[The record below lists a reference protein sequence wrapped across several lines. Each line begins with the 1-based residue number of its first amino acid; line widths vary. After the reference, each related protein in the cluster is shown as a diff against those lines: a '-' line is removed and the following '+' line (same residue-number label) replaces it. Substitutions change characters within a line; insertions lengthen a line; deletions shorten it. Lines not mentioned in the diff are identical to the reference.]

1 MKLKKITLEN
11 FGLFRGQNT
20 IDLNTR
26 KRYGKV
32 KPLILIGG
40 KNGAGK
46 TTVLESL
53 RLCLYG
59 ARALGDRVSNRD
71 YDDYLK
77 GRIHRDDSAL
87 INPSSASV
95 GLTFDHS
102 QLGER
107 HEYEVTR
114 SWEIAGNKV
123 ATFLNVTKDGEAL
136 DAIDE
141 ENADEF
147 LRDLIPPGVSQL
159 YFFDGEKIQ
168 QLAEADEEDIA
179 LSDAIRNLL
188 GLELIDRLQSDL
200 KIYSNRMI
208 GKDSNAEIAS
218 KIKGLTKSIAAQ
230 KKVVLSAQRDLDEAN
245 SEFDQTRKDIARQES
260 RIAKEGGAYANK
272 REVIEEQRRN
282 HSARVSELENDI
294 RRQAENLLPFTL
306 LPELLKK
313 LKTQI
318 AAEHEV
324 QRLDVVDQVVTKRID
339 ACDKAVKSLLKE
351 YSGELKPK
359 LAKKLQGEINST
371 LSQLTDRPKDL
382 KDVAIVHN
390 LSEVQR
396 TKILGVMERVQEEV
410 PTQIADLSESLERE
424 TRGLQKAEQDL
435 KKVPS
440 EDQLKP
446 MVEAI
451 NELNQQL
458 GSRQTLAKQKQAA
471 INSAN
476 FALKDL
482 ERQMIKL
489 ESSNKDA
496 SKLHEKQ
503 QLTQDVQV
511 VLEKYREKLLLSKAS
526 ELSESL
532 KNRFS
537 MLWRKG
543 DRAKRIE
550 IDPVSFEVTL
560 FDRHDRAVPKKEL
573 SAGEKQMYAISIL
586 WALADVSGR
595 PLPIVIDTP
604 LGRLDADHRSHLIE
618 RYFPH
623 ASHQVIILS
632 TDTEIDEDYF
642 TELQPAMSHAIR
654 LDYNHEE
661 VRTEVEAGYFWK
673 RKSKEKQETASAT

>member
-1 MKLKKITLEN
+1 MKLKQITLEN
-11 FGLFRGQNT
+11 FGLFRGRNE

-26 KRYGKV
+26 TRYGKV
-32 KPLILIGG
+32 KPLVLIGG

-71 YDDYLK
+71 YDDYLR

-87 INPSSASV
+87 INPTSASV
-95 GLTFDHS
+95 GLRFDHS

-114 SWEIAGNKV
+114 SWETDGKKI
-123 ATFLNVTKDGEAL
+123 TTYLQVTKDGEPL
-136 DAIDE
+136 DDIDQ

-168 QLAEADEEDIA
+168 QLAEADEEDVA

-200 KIYSNRMI
+200 RIYSNRMA
-208 GKDSNAEIAS
+208 GKGSDSELAA
-218 KIKGLTKSIAAQ
+218 KISELTKTIAAQ
-230 KKVVLSAQRDLDEAN
+230 KNAVMEARRNLDEAN
-245 SEFDQTRKDIARQES
+245 SEFDQTRQDIAREES
-260 RIAKEGGAYANK
+260 RIAREGGAYANK

-282 HSARVSELENDI
+282 HGARVEELESEI
-294 RRQAENLLPFTL
+294 RKQAENLLPFTL
-306 LPELLKK
+306 VPEMCQRLK
-313 LKTQI
+313 LQLE
-318 AAEHEV
+318 AEQQV
-324 QRLDVVDQVVTKRID
+324 QRLEIVDQVVAERID
-339 ACDKAVKSLLKE
+339 ICQKAIDKILSEYNGQLDAKLSKNLQKEIGFTLGQLVERPQELVDVK
-351 YSGELKPK
+351 
-359 LAKKLQGEINST
+359 
-371 LSQLTDRPKDL
+371 
-382 KDVAIVHN
+382 VAHN
-390 LSEVQR
+390 LSEAQR
-396 TKILGVMERVQEEV
+396 ARVFAAISRVETEV
-410 PTQIADLSESLERE
+410 PMQVAELRKSLEKE
-424 TRGLQKAEQDL
+424 TRGLQKSEQDL

-440 EDQLKP
+440 DDQLKP

-458 GSRQTLAKQKQAA
+458 GAKQTLANQKQTAL
-471 INSAN
+471 NSAE

-482 ERQMIKL
+482 ERQMEKL

-496 SKLHEKQ
+496 GKLHEKQ
-503 QLTQDVQV
+503 RMTGDVQI
-511 VLEKYREKLLLSKAS
+511 VLDKYREKLLLSKANQ
-526 ELSESL
+526 LSEAL

-537 MLWRKG
+537 QLWRKG
-543 DRAKRIE
+543 DRAKKIE
-550 IDPVSFEVTL
+550 IDPVTFEVTL
-560 FDRHDRAVPKKEL
+560 FDRHERAVPKKEL
-573 SAGEKQMYAISIL
+573 SAGEKQMFAISIL

-604 LGRLDADHRSHLIE
+604 LGRLDADHRSHLID

-632 TDTEIDEDYF
+632 TDTEIGQDYF
-642 TELQPAMSHAIR
+642 TELKPAMSHAIR
-654 LDYNHEE
+654 LNYDHEE
-661 VRTEVEAGYFWK
+661 VRTTVEDGYFWK
-673 RKSKEKQETASAT
+673 RKEKEEETVSAT

>member
-1 MKLKKITLEN
+1 MKLKQITLEN
-11 FGLFRGQNT
+11 FGLFRGRNE

-26 KRYGKV
+26 TRYGKV
-32 KPLILIGG
+32 KPLVLIGG

-59 ARALGDRVSNRD
+59 ARALGDRVSSRE
-71 YDDYLK
+71 YDDYLR

-87 INPSSASV
+87 INPTSASV
-95 GLTFDHS
+95 GLQFDHS

-114 SWEIAGNKV
+114 SWETDGKKIS
-123 ATFLNVTKDGEAL
+123 TYLQVTKDGEPL
-136 DAIDE
+136 DDIDQ

-168 QLAEADEEDIA
+168 QLAEADEEDVA

-200 KIYSNRMI
+200 RIYANRMA
-208 GKDSNAEIAS
+208 GKGSDSELAA
-218 KIKGLTKSIAAQ
+218 KISELTKAIAAQ
-230 KKVVLSAQRDLDEAN
+230 KNAVMEARRNLDEAN
-245 SEFDQTRKDIARQES
+245 SEFDQTRQDIAREES
-260 RIAKEGGAYANK
+260 RIAREGGAYANK

-282 HSARVSELENDI
+282 HGARVEDLESDI
-294 RRQAENLLPFTL
+294 RKQAENLLPFTL
-306 LPELLKK
+306 VPEMCQRLK
-313 LKTQI
+313 LQLE
-318 AAEHEV
+318 AEQQV
-324 QRLDVVDQVVTKRID
+324 QRLEIVDQVVTERID
-339 ACDKAVKSLLKE
+339 ICQKAIDKILSEYRGKLDNKLSKNLKKE
-351 YSGELKPK
+351 IGLTLGQLVERPQEL
-359 LAKKLQGEINST
+359 ADIE
-371 LSQLTDRPKDL
+371 
-382 KDVAIVHN
+382 VAHN
-390 LSEVQR
+390 LSEAQR
-396 TKILGVMERVQEEV
+396 GRVLAAISRVESEV
-410 PTQIADLSESLERE
+410 PVQVAELRKSLEKE
-424 TRGLQKAEQDL
+424 TRGLQRSEQDL

-440 EDQLKP
+440 DDQLKP

-458 GSRQTLAKQKQAA
+458 GARQTLANQKQTAL
-471 INSAN
+471 NSAE

-482 ERQMIKL
+482 ERQMEKL
-489 ESSNKDA
+489 ENSNKDA

-503 QLTQDVQV
+503 RMTGDVQI
-511 VLEKYREKLLLSKAS
+511 VLDKYREKLLLSKANQ
-526 ELSESL
+526 LSEAL

-537 MLWRKG
+537 QLWRKG
-543 DRAKRIE
+543 DRAKKIE
-550 IDPVSFEVTL
+550 IDPVTFEVTL
-560 FDRHDRAVPKKEL
+560 FDRHERAVPKKEL
-573 SAGEKQMYAISIL
+573 SAGEKQMFAISIL

-604 LGRLDADHRSHLIE
+604 LGRLDADHRSHLID

-632 TDTEIDEDYF
+632 TDTEIGQDYF
-642 TELQPAMSHAIR
+642 TELKPAMSHAIR
-654 LDYNHEE
+654 LNYDHEE
-661 VRTEVEAGYFWK
+661 VRTTVEDGYFWK
-673 RKSKEKQETASAT
+673 RKEKEEETVSAT